1 MIRIYGKQNGINFQ
15 RVLSYHKC
23 TDEEYEE
30 FQPIKQTAAGLLKEI
45 RENPE
50 RGMYCIEWNDDDP
63 IKLYGTGHEDDF
75 ARIDV
80 IFVPCNY
87 LHTML
92 DYKGDTIHPECVG
105 DKQK

>member
-1 MIRIYGKQNGINFQ
+1 
-15 RVLSYHKC
+15 
-23 TDEEYEE
+23 
-30 FQPIKQTAAGLLKEI
+30 
-45 RENPE
+45 
-50 RGMYCIEWNDDDP
+50 MYCIEWNDDDP
-63 IKLYGTGHEDDF
+63 IKLYGSGQEDDF

-92 DYKGDTIHPECVG
+92 DFEGDTIHPECVG